1 MINYIRLVLILIL
14 ISNQTTA
21 SSAASDITF
30 KKDIYNGFEA
40 IYNFQFQRADSIVR
54 KVKIDNKDNAG
65 GYLLAAN
72 YYWWLIISGENTETN
87 RKLYQENL
95 ALALSKVGL
104 AKTKQF
110 TNEDLYCIISVYA
123 YRSRLEAMNKNYIKA
138 LSNVNNCISTMK
150 KTFGKESEFEPF
162 NLTTG
167 IYNFSIQQVRSKHP
181 YLFPYTVFLPAG
193 DKKRGIE
200 MLNKIAFSNDNLLST
215 EANYFLMKIYL
226 EEDVNYKES
235 LKYGWKLVADYK
247 PNLLYRY
254 YYFKS
259 LLLSGKMELALEQI
273 RILTSESK
281 ANQELSKEQKL
292 HFLNLVK
299 KDLADFKV
307 KTPKHIEN

>member
-1 MINYIRLVLILIL
+1 
-14 ISNQTTA
+14 
-21 SSAASDITF
+21 
-30 KKDIYNGFEA
+30 
-40 IYNFQFQRADSIVR
+40 
-54 KVKIDNKDNAG
+54 
-65 GYLLAAN
+65 
-72 YYWWLIISGENTETN
+72 
-87 RKLYQENL
+87 
-95 ALALSKVGL
+95 
-104 AKTKQF
+104 
-110 TNEDLYCIISVYA
+110 
-123 YRSRLEAMNKNYIKA
+123 
-138 LSNVNNCISTMK
+138 
-150 KTFGKESEFEPF
+150 
-162 NLTTG
+162 
-167 IYNFSIQQVRSKHP
+167 
-181 YLFPYTVFLPAG
+181 
-193 DKKRGIE
+193 

>member
-1 MINYIRLVLILIL
+1 VINYTRALIILVFVSTNVIAV
-14 ISNQTTA
+14 NPT
-21 SSAASDITF
+21 SDIIF
-30 KKDIYNGFEA
+30 KKDIYNGFDA

-54 KVKIDNKDNAG
+54 KVKIDNKDKAG

-162 NLTTG
+162 KLTTG

-200 MLNKIAFSNDNLLST
+200 MLNTIAFSNDNLLST

-235 LKYGWKLVADYK
+235 LKYGWKLVSDYK